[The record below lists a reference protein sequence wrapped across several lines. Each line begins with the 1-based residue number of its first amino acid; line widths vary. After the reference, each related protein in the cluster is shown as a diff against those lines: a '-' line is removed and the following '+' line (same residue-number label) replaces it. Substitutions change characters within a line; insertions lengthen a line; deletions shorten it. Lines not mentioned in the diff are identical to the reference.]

1 MNYSKI
7 MRKAKNIILKLLLW
21 FNLFSL
27 LFWICLVDAIISWQ
41 PVVIMLVNVGFI
53 SLFAYANGYV
63 YDTERYYERQ
73 EKEGEF

>member
-27 LFWICLVDAIISWQ
+27 LFWICLVGSIISWQ
-41 PVVIMLVNVGFI
+41 PVVIMIVNISFLWLV
-53 SLFAYANGYV
+53 AYANGYI
-63 YDTERYYERQ
+63 YDTEPYYEQ
-73 EKEGEF
+73 LEKEGE